1 MATHTPHFPDLL
13 FPGAARLRRWEGLLM
28 GLLADAGYAEL
39 RSSLVMREPH
49 EKAALRFFDGDHL
62 LALRWDYTTALAR
75 MLSKRFAEPPPR
87 VSYAGAVFRRANQPW
102 EPVERFEVGCERI
115 HTDKT
120 SRDEADVE
128 LARLLM
134 AVPATLGLRASIL
147 QIGSAAL
154 LRCPM
159 EQEKL
164 PTALADAVTRA
175 LLRRAPHRVKE
186 ALGDHPASPRLMA
199 HVEAL
204 LSGFDGSDCV
214 SGLQA
219 LDRSPYA
226 GLLKDEREHLW
237 KTLEALSP
245 LVPEGLQLRLD
256 LADVQGLDFYTG
268 PTLRL
273 YAPGAQQE
281 LAAGGR
287 YDGLY
292 PELGKPWFAAGFCV
306 RLSPLLDLAE
316 TRPDLFDS
324 VGAEV
329 Q

>member
-13 FPGAARLRRWEGLLM
+13 FSGAARLRRWENLLM
-28 GLLADAGYAEL
+28 SLLGDEGYQEL

-49 EKAALRFFDGDHL
+49 EQASLRFFDGDHL

-87 VSYAGAVFRRANQPW
+87 VSYAGAVFRRAAQPW

-115 HTDKT
+115 HADPAV
-120 SRDEADVE
+120 RDEADIE
-128 LARLLM
+128 LAGLLM
-134 AVPATLGLRASIL
+134 AVPATLGLRAAIL

-159 EQEKL
+159 EAEQL
-164 PTALADAVTRA
+164 PKPLADAITLA

-186 ALGDHPASPRLMA
+186 ALGGHPAAPRLLA

-204 LSGFDGSDCV
+204 LSESDGMG
-214 SGLQA
+214 GLEA
-219 LDRSPYA
+219 LDRSPYSD
-226 GLLKDEREHLW
+226 LLRDEREHLR
-237 KTLEALSP
+237 KTMVALSP
-245 LVPEGLQLRLD
+245 IVPEGLKLRLD

-281 LAAGGR
+281 LATGGR
-287 YDGLY
+287 YDRLY
-292 PELGKPWFAAGFCV
+292 PELGKPWSAAGFCV

-316 TRPDLFDS
+316 TRPDLF
-324 VGAEV
+324 GPLGTEV
-329 Q
+329 P

>member
-13 FPGAARLRRWEGLLM
+13 FAGAARLRRWEGLLM
-28 GLLADAGYAEL
+28 GLLTNAGYQEL

-49 EKAALRFFDGDHL
+49 EQAALRFFDGDHL

-75 MLSKRFAEPPPR
+75 MLAKRFAEPPPR
-87 VSYAGAVFRRANQPW
+87 VSYAGAVFRRASQPW

-115 HTDKT
+115 HTDAT
-120 SRDEADVE
+120 NGEEADVE
-128 LARLLM
+128 LAKLLM
-134 AVPATLGLRASIL
+134 AVPKSLGLRTAIL

-154 LRCPM
+154 LRRPM
-159 EQEKL
+159 AAEGLSQG
-164 PTALADAVTRA
+164 LAEAVTKA
-175 LLRRAPHRVKE
+175 LLRRAPHRVKQ
-186 ALGDHPASPRLMA
+186 ALGDHPAALRVLA

-204 LSGFDGSDCV
+204 LSEFDGAD
-214 SGLQA
+214 GLQA
-219 LDRSPYA
+219 LDCSPYA
-226 GLLKDEREHLW
+226 DLLQDERDHLG
-237 KTLEALSP
+237 KTLEALLP
-245 LVPEGLQLRLD
+245 FVPTGLTLRLD
-256 LADVQGLDFYTG
+256 LADVQGVDFYTG

-273 YAPGAQQE
+273 YAPGAQRE

-316 TRPDLFDS
+316 TRPDLFDA
-324 VGAEV
+324 VGG
-329 Q
+329 QLQ

>member
-1 MATHTPHFPDLL
+1 M
-13 FPGAARLRRWEGLLM
+13 
-28 GLLADAGYAEL
+28 
-39 RSSLVMREPH
+39 
-49 EKAALRFFDGDHL
+49 
-62 LALRWDYTTALAR
+62 
-75 MLSKRFAEPPPR
+75 
-87 VSYAGAVFRRANQPW
+87 
-102 EPVERFEVGCERI
+102 
-115 HTDKT
+115 
-120 SRDEADVE
+120 
-128 LARLLM
+128 
-134 AVPATLGLRASIL
+134 
-147 QIGSAAL
+147 
-154 LRCPM
+154 
-159 EQEKL
+159 
-164 PTALADAVTRA
+164 
-175 LLRRAPHRVKE
+175 KE
-186 ALGDHPASPRLMA
+186 ALGDHPAAPRLLA
-199 HVEAL
+199 HVETL
-204 LSGFDGSDCV
+204 LSEFDGV
-214 SGLQA
+214 GGLQA

-324 VGAEV
+324 LEAEV

>member
-13 FPGAARLRRWEGLLM
+13 FPGAARLRRWESLLM
-28 GLLADAGYAEL
+28 GLLAGAGYQEL

-49 EKAALRFFDGDHL
+49 EQASLRFFDGDHL

-102 EPVERFEVGCERI
+102 EAVERFEVGCERI
-115 HTDKT
+115 HTDET
-120 SRDEADVE
+120 NRDQADVE
-128 LARLLM
+128 VARLLM
-134 AVPATLGLRASIL
+134 AVPKTLGLRAAIL

-159 EQEKL
+159 EAEQL
-164 PTALADAVTRA
+164 PQPLADAVTSA
-175 LLRRAPHRVKE
+175 LMRRAPHRVKE
-186 ALGDHPASPRLMA
+186 ALGGHPAAPRLLA

-204 LSGFDGSDCV
+204 LSEFDGIN
-214 SGLQA
+214 GLQA

-226 GLLKDEREHLW
+226 DLLKAERDHLS

-245 LVPEGLQLRLD
+245 FVPEGLQLRLD

-287 YDGLY
+287 YDRLY
-292 PELGKPWFAAGFCV
+292 PELGKPWLAAGFCV

-316 TRPDLFDS
+316 TRPDMFDS
-324 VGAEV
+324 LGAQV